1 MEQGRENNER
11 TQRKFCMATDGP
23 TIRRLYATMRTADL
37 ARKMGLTV
45 KQITNYVYRHSDE
58 RWARK
63 NPSVRSQINRENA
76 KKRWEKGKK
85 TWLKCKYFLS
95 PENSPVLCG
104 QNRIK
109 SVTNAVRGKQTPCP
123 P

>member
-1 MEQGRENNER
+1 MEKDKENIKR
-11 TQRKFCMATDGP
+11 LQRKFCEAKDGP
-23 TIRRLYATMRTADL
+23 RIRRLYATMRTAEL
-37 ARKMGLTV
+37 AEKLGLTV
-45 KQITNYVYRHSDE
+45 KQITNYVFRHNDE

-63 NPSVRSQINRENA
+63 IPSVRSQINRENA
-76 KKRWEKGKK
+76 KKRWEKGKNIR
-85 TWLKCKYFLS
+85 LKCEYFLS
-95 PENSPVLCG
+95 SERFPVLCR